1 MKIIKSIFQ
10 RMKGDSL
17 ARKMTEV
24 RREKEYSHMHTVKSG
39 VVFWIA
45 GGGEQP
51 GLETI
56 REKFPEV
63 KMDKVCFLPA
73 NYQGLQVDDVVYVK
87 AEDVGFGGKIMNDK
101 LFHVLEKPYDLLI
114 DLTRESNVLV
124 DYVLKNSQAKCK
136 VGMEKEGFE
145 ADIVLKGI
153 SDPVVFIGELAK
165 LLSDLKEY

>member
-1 MKIIKSIFQ
+1 M
-10 RMKGDSL
+10 
-17 ARKMTEV
+17 
-24 RREKEYSHMHTVKSG
+24 
-39 VVFWIA
+39 
-45 GGGEQP
+45 
-51 GLETI
+51 
-56 REKFPEV
+56 
-63 KMDKVCFLPA
+63 FLPA